1 MCNDGAFHVWGKQI
15 MKLKTL
21 VSVFVLV
28 AALVGMTFAAPAQA
42 AQASGVCSQYH
53 TVQPGEN
60 LFRIGLR
67 YGLTVTTLQSMN
79 GLVNPNWIWAGQ
91 SLCVQVQS
99 TPRTYVV
106 QPGDWLAK
114 IARQFGVN
122 MTVLAQVNHLWNPN
136 TIYAGQVLVI
146 PDFTIQ

>member
-1 MCNDGAFHVWGKQI
+1 
-15 MKLKTL
+15 MKFKSLI
-21 VSVFVLV
+21 SVVVL
-28 AALVGMTFAAPAQA
+28 AAAIFGMTFAAPAQA
-42 AQASGVCSQYH
+42 VEASGLCSQYH
-53 TVQPGEN
+53 TVQRGEN

-67 YGLTVTTLQSMN
+67 YGLTVTQLQSMN
-79 GLVNPNWIWAGQ
+79 GLANPNWIYAGQ
-91 SLCVQVQS
+91 SLCVRIQH

-122 MTVLAQVNHLWNPN
+122 PTVLAQVNHLWNPN
-136 TIYAGQVLVI
+136 YIYAGQVLVI

>member
-1 MCNDGAFHVWGKQI
+1 
-15 MKLKTL
+15 MKLKSL

-28 AALVGMTFAAPAQA
+28 GALLGMTFAAPTQA
-42 AQASGVCSQYH
+42 AEASGLCSQYH
-53 TVQPGEN
+53 TVQRGEN
-60 LFRIGLR
+60 LFRIGLM

-79 GLVNPNWIWAGQ
+79 GLANPNVLWAGQ
-91 SLCVQVQS
+91 SLCVRVQQ

-122 MTVLAQVNHLWNPN
+122 PTVLAQVNNLWNPN
-136 TIYAGQVLVI
+136 YIYAGQVLVI

>member
-1 MCNDGAFHVWGKQI
+1 
-15 MKLKTL
+15 MKLRTL
-21 VSVFVLV
+21 VSIFVL
-28 AALVGMTFAAPAQA
+28 AGALLGMTFAAPTRV
-42 AQASGVCSQYH
+42 AQASGLCSQYH
-53 TVQPGEN
+53 TVQRGEN
-60 LFRIGLR
+60 LFRIGLM

-79 GLVNPNWIWAGQ
+79 GLANPNWIYAGQ
-91 SLCVQVQS
+91 SLCVRVQQ

-122 MTVLAQVNHLWNPN
+122 MTVLAQVNNLWNPN
-136 TIYAGQVLVI
+136 YIYAGQVLVI

>member
-1 MCNDGAFHVWGKQI
+1 MQ
-15 MKLKTL
+15 LKSL

-28 AALVGMTFAAPAQA
+28 SALLGMTFAAPAQA
-42 AQASGVCSQYH
+42 AEASGLCSQYH
-53 TVQPGEN
+53 TVQRGEN
-60 LFRIGLR
+60 LYRIGLV
-67 YGLTVTTLQSMN
+67 YGLTVTTIQSMN
-79 GLVNPNWIWAGQ
+79 GLPNPNWIYAGQ
-91 SLCVQVQS
+91 SLCVRVQP

-122 MTVLAQVNHLWNPN
+122 LTVLAQVNHLWNPN